1 MVDGGWECGYM
12 VLQHMFDFVNLYQN
26 QFPDEMWHDT
36 REATDN
42 EIVVLLMTLMPKFF
56 SELGLSPNWMSIFLF
71 ECVLFWFDLK
81 MFHWF

>member
-1 MVDGGWECGYM
+1 M

-42 EIVVLLMTLMPKFF
+42 EIDVLLMMLMPKFF
-56 SELGLSPNWMSIFLF
+56 SELSISL
-71 ECVLFWFDLK
+71 D
-81 MFHWF
+81 